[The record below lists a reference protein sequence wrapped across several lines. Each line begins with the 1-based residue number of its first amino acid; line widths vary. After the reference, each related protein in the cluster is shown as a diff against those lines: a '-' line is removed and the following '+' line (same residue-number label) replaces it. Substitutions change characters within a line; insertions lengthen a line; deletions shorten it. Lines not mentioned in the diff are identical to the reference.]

1 LRIGE
6 KRHEG
11 KGLAALFVYPRAD
24 GSALVG
30 AFADTGAAGTR
41 LLTTIPVF
49 VSGVGLPDYALFGPD
64 ILTQGDGGVLAAGW
78 FDHSWRL

>member
-1 LRIGE
+1 LRLGE
-6 KRHEG
+6 NRHEA

-64 ILTQGDGGVLAAGW
+64 ILTQGDGGVLASGW